1 MKQVLLEDGSAV
13 DVAAHR
19 AESTELLLLAYRYT
33 PAEFVEETALSIQS
47 VLDGYPAETSGTLFI
62 VQNNQ
67 VIASNRPELIGQDA
81 ADSSLVQ
88 GIRKAGTAETLIHTH
103 DWNGSGCY
111 FGMYCHGRSLISM
124 RIRMKNRS
132 SVNRFRRF

>member
-1 MKQVLLEDGSAV
+1 MKRVLLEDGSAV

-47 VLDGYPAETSGTLFI
+47 ILDGYPAETSGTLFI

-67 VIASNRPELIGQDA
+67 VVAANRPELIGQDVA
-81 ADSSLVQ
+81 GSPLAQ
-88 GIRKAGTAETLIHTH
+88 GSAKPGPQ
-103 DWNGSGCY
+103 
-111 FGMYCHGRSLISM
+111 RS
-124 RIRMKNRS
+124 
-132 SVNRFRRF
+132 

>member
-1 MKQVLLEDGSAV
+1 MKRVLLEDGSAV

-33 PAEFVEETALSIQS
+33 PAEFIEGTALSIQS
-47 VLDGYPAETSGTLFI
+47 VLDGYSVETSGTLFI

-81 ADSSLVQ
+81 ADSPLVRE
-88 GIRKAGTAETLIHTH
+88 IRKAGAAKTLTHTH

-111 FGMYCHGRSLISM
+111 FGMYCHGRSFE
-124 RIRMKNRS
+124 N
-132 SVNRFRRF
+132 